1 MQRTLCIEN
10 LTLMLRLGF
19 HEFETELPQG
29 VSVDLQVN
37 LAGEVEL
44 GPTTDYSQISKLLQ
58 DQLQD
63 KVFSLIENLA
73 DSMWRLLKDN
83 QIQVTHL
90 KVSKI
95 NPPCYTSGVT
105 IDKVS
110 CVISE

>member
-37 LAGEVEL
+37 VAEEFEI
-44 GPTTDYSQISKLLQ
+44 GPTTDYSKISKLLQ
-58 DQLQD
+58 EKFQER
-63 KVFSLIENLA
+63 VFSLLEDLA
-73 DSMWRLLKDN
+73 DAMWRLLKEN
-83 QIQVTHL
+83 QIKVTHL

-105 IDKVS
+105 IDRVS